1 MAGYV
6 TVNGVRS
13 WYDVRGEGE
22 PLVLLH
28 GGFSDSR
35 DFDDNLL
42 KLASKFKIYLLDRRG
57 HGRTPDVEGP
67 VSIEMLVGDVAAF
80 IDEVVGEP
88 AHLAGYS
95 SGGFVALAV
104 AVKRPD
110 LVRKL
115 VLVSTAYDKDGWMFL
130 PEPDAEL
137 PPQLVDRYAEVSPD
151 GRDHMPVV
159 VRKFAEMEAGESLK
173 PAEVTSPTLIL
184 VADDDMI
191 HLRHIIDMYEA
202 IPKAQLGIVPATSHL
217 LFWERPELVTRL
229 VEEFLTIQPA
239 PMMPIRRPG
248 GFLSQQQQ

>member
-1 MAGYV
+1 VASYV

-42 KLASKFKIYLLDRRG
+42 TLAGKFKVHLLDRRG
-57 HGRTPDVEGP
+57 HGRTPDVAGP
-67 VSIEMLVGDVAAF
+67 VSIEMLADDVAAF
-80 IDEVVGEP
+80 IDEVVGGP
-88 AHLAGYS
+88 AHVAGYS

-104 AVKRPD
+104 ALRRPD

-130 PEPDAEL
+130 PQPDAQL

-159 VRKFAEMEAGESLK
+159 VRKFAEMEAGEALD
-173 PAEVTSPTLIL
+173 PAAVASSTLLL

-191 HLRHIIDMYEA
+191 HLRHIVDMYEA
-202 IPKAQLGIVPATSHL
+202 IPQAQLGIVPATSHL
-217 LFWERPELVTRL
+217 LFWERPDLVTRL
-229 VEEFLTIQPA
+229 VEDFLTTEPA

-248 GFLSQQQQ
+248 GFLSQQQK